1 LAIYLSFA
9 YNLCYLLCGL
19 AVFAKEVVLLLVLAS
34 FLEKLLR
41 RRWRVVFGPAV
52 ILPALWG
59 IWAALK
65 RLLAGEMNF
74 VVLALLLN
82 ALLIPF
88 LPFSTFRETG
98 GLLRI
103 SCGLVLAIILFAGR
117 YRLWRVLNYGYLL
130 LILNAFLLKS

>member
-1 LAIYLSFA
+1 MGML
-9 YNLCYLLCGL
+9 
-19 AVFAKEVVLLLVLAS
+19 
-34 FLEKLLR
+34 
-41 RRWRVVFGPAV
+41 VVFGPAV
-52 ILPALWG
+52 ILPSLWG
-59 IWAALK
+59 IWAAFK
-65 RLLAGEMNF
+65 KLLEDEINF

-117 YRLWRVLNYGYLL
+117 YRMYRVLNYGYLL
-130 LILNAFLLKS
+130 LVLNLFLLKS